1 MAGMGQQYAVCVILA
16 VVVQFVPPLL
26 PAAGGIT
33 LDELPK
39 LVESILEGQEE
50 LRSRVA
56 VLQTL
61 AVTTAAGI
69 ATSTLV
75 PTPDRTATAQAS
87 ATALK
92 VHLFLI
98 RYTSCFC
105 RPLTNAMMV
114 LVMLLMLFLSTIH
127 GN

>member
-16 VVVQFVPPLL
+16 VVVLFVPPLL

-75 PTPDRTATAQAS
+75 PTPDRTATAQARATARRQRAS

-92 VHLFLI
+92 VHLLLI

-105 RPLTNAMMV
+105 RP
-114 LVMLLMLFLSTIH
+114 
-127 GN
+127 